1 MEVHMRSKNVAL
13 VIVVAATALLVVVL
27 LGGLFAW
34 GGGPFRGGMMGSYTL
49 GMPLLFGGLMMF
61 TMMALPVL
69 LIIGLVW
76 LVVAPG
82 RGSLTTPPSGTQPAP
97 LDIVK
102 ARYARGEITKEQFDA
117 LRQGLGSEA

>member
-1 MEVHMRSKNVAL
+1 MRSKNVAL
-13 VIVVAATALLVVVL
+13 IIVAAAITLAVVGL
-27 LGGLFAW
+27 LGGLFTW
-34 GGGPFRGGMMGSYTL
+34 GGGPFRGGMMGGYTL

-76 LVVAPG
+76 LVAALG

-117 LRQGLGSEA
+117 LRQHLGV